1 MVLTCPGKMRALT
14 FSSGSPMSTSS
25 APGMFLCAAY
35 TLKLAS
41 PIALARLIAMATSGV
56 VVSKP
61 TPTKMTGR
69 VGFSLATV
77 SASRGEYTM
86 RMSRPAACSLRSE
99 LVEPGTRVMS
109 PKVVIITFGTR
120 ESAMTVSMSWL
131 LVTHTGQPGPLAR
144 RQPSGMSERMP
155 FRAMAT
161 VCVPHTSIRVACS
174 GASAWMLS
182 MSPRAST
189 GSLKL
194 FWSTMAATYIA
205 GAGCTS
211 SANSGNWRIRS
222 SVSFAACSLTTS
234 IANPACTN
242 T

>member
-1 MVLTCPGKMRALT
+1 MMVLTCPGKMRALT
-14 FSSGSPMSTSS
+14 FSSGVAHEHVERTGHVLVRSIHAEIGKPHRLGAFDRHGNERRGGFKADAYENDGTRGVFFWRPSARRGANTS
-25 APGMFLCAAY
+25 
-35 TLKLAS
+35 
-41 PIALARLIAMATSGV
+41 
-56 VVSKP
+56 
-61 TPTKMTGR
+61 
-69 VGFSLATV
+69 
-77 SASRGEYTM
+77 M
-86 RMSRPAACSLRSE
+86 RMSRPAACSLSE

-109 PKVVIITFGTR
+109 PKVVMIAFGTR
-120 ESAMTVSMSWL
+120 ESAITVSMSWL

-161 VCVPHTSIRVACS
+161 VCVPHIHKGRMLGREGLDAFDEPACKH
-174 GASAWMLS
+174 
-182 MSPRAST
+182 

-194 FWSTMAATYIA
+194 FWSTMAATYTA